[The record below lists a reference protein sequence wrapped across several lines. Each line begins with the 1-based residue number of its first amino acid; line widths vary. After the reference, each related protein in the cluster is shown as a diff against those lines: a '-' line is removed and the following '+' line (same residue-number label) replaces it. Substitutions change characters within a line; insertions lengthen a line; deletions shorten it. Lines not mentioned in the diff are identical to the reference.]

1 MNKGKRTRE
10 RSHTISGLPSE
21 TLGMFL
27 QVGNECHLY
36 MRGHTRN
43 THQGCSVKKVFL
55 EISQNSQENTY
66 ARAFFLIK
74 LQALG
79 LRPATLLKKRL
90 AQVFSYESCDISN
103 STFCYRTSPVAVS
116 VIQSLL
122 VYL

>member
-79 LRPATLLKKRL
+79 RRPATLLKKRL
-90 AQVFSYESCDISN
+90 WHRCFPMNLA
-103 STFCYRTSPVAVS
+103 TFLTAPFVTEHLRWLFLSFKAF
-116 VIQSLL
+116 
-122 VYL
+122 